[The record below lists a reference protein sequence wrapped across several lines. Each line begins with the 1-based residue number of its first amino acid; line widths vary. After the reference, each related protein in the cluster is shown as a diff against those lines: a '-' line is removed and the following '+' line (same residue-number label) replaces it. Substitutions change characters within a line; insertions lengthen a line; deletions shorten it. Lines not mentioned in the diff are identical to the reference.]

1 MIALFIALVVAQP
14 DPDEVST
21 SLKRARTIEA
31 CRLAYGPA
39 KDTYP
44 TSSIRGVSAE
54 AEQCTK
60 RVMNAKV
67 DELLLPLK
75 SSNAEAFKQGME
87 VQRLFNVAVASYCGR
102 WAKYY
107 EACCVTCSFTEQP
120 ECGMAFHEVRVKQV
134 SEFLSKKLVAP
145 ALPAKRKTTAV
156 FQPFAAAWCAM
167 LAGQGV
173 LSLSCEAD
181 VLGGLEAGQSD
192 DGAALSCTKRV
203 RLP

>member
-1 MIALFIALVVAQP
+1 MITFLIALVVAQP
-14 DPDEVST
+14 DPDEVSA

-44 TSSIRGVSAE
+44 TSYIRGVSAE
-54 AEQCTK
+54 AEQCTR

-75 SSNAEAFKQGME
+75 KSNAEAFKQGME
-87 VQRLFNVAVASYCGR
+87 VQRLFNVAIESYCGR
-102 WAKYY
+102 WSKYY
-107 EACCVTCSFTEQP
+107 EACCVTCSYTEQP

-134 SEFLSKKLVAP
+134 SEFLSKKLVSPAP
-145 ALPAKRKTTAV
+145 MAKRKTTAV

-203 RLP
+203 RLQ

>member
-1 MIALFIALVVAQP
+1 MISVVIALVVAQP
-14 DPDEVST
+14 DPDEVSA

-44 TSSIRGVSAE
+44 TAFIRGVSAE
-54 AEQCTK
+54 AEQCTR

-75 SSNAEAFKQGME
+75 SSSPEAFKQGME

-134 SEFLSKKLVAP
+134 SEFLSKKLVSPAP
-145 ALPAKRKTTAV
+145 PPQRKPTAA
-156 FQPFAAAWCAM
+156 FQPFAAAWCSM

-181 VLGGLEAGQSD
+181 VLGGIEAGQSD
-192 DGAALSCTKRV
+192 DGAALSCTRRI